1 MGILVS
7 AVVLLAVVFLTIWGV
22 VRGVKRAK
30 ENFSYGI
37 SAAQDKQSE
46 IRMESDRETDE
57 DKKLNAEQEKGLD
70 KISQLLD
77 KLN

>member
-1 MGILVS
+1 MEILIPIII
-7 AVVLLAVVFLTIWGV
+7 LLAVIFFTIWGV

-37 SAAQDKQSE
+37 SAVQDKVRE
-46 IRMESDRETDE
+46 IRMESEREADE

>member
-1 MGILVS
+1 MEILIPIII
-7 AVVLLAVVFLTIWGV
+7 LLAVIFFTIWGIV
-22 VRGVKRAK
+22 KGIKRAK

-37 SAAQDKQSE
+37 SAAQDKVSE
-46 IRMESDRETDE
+46 IRMESDRETNE
-57 DKKLNAEQEKGLD
+57 DKKLNAQQEKGLD